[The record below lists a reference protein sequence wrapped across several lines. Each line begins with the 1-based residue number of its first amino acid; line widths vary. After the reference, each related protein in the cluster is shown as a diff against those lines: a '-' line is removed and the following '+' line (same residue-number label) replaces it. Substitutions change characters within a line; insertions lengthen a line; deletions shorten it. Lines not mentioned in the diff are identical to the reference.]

1 MEVQGNDLRNYV
13 KSIYNLEKSVLV
25 QQNAIRAL
33 EGYVNSERK
42 KLVPTD
48 VPNDYN
54 ESGLAGNIS
63 SGILS
68 ALLFGATSAAGIIA
82 LAFITA
88 IFASFISSI
97 FSGYAFVAL
106 IFSPDLGGY
115 CSYLVKPFFGFINVI
130 KPFLPLAITTLIG
143 IGFLLGMGGRSHEK
157 SEKIKANN
165 RKETILENNRQKT
178 LLLED
183 LNASEAKNLNKM
195 RAKLQESESLLN
207 DFYSVGLIYPKYRS
221 LIPMASIS
229 EYFEAGRCS
238 TLGEAYNIFE
248 MERKLG
254 TIIDKLDIVI
264 DKLDEISSQQRLVYE
279 AVEASDKTIQ
289 NMSQAVNSLSTS
301 AYSIQLDA
309 AYAASNTQIIAK
321 NSEYQRFLTMIR

>member
-1 MEVQGNDLRNYV
+1 MEVQGNDLQNYV
-13 KSIYNLEKSVLV
+13 KSIYCLEKSVLV

-33 EGYVNSERK
+33 EGYVSSERK
-42 KLVPTD
+42 KLAPTD
-48 VPNDYN
+48 VPNDYS
-54 ESGLAGNIS
+54 ESGLAGNK
-63 SGILS
+63 SGGIFS
-68 ALLFGATSAAGIIA
+68 ALLFGATFAAGIIA
-82 LAFITA
+82 LAFIVT

-115 CSYLVKPFFGFINVI
+115 CSYLVKPFFGLINVI
-130 KPFLPLAITTLIG
+130 KPFLPLAITALIG
-143 IGFLLGMGGRSHEK
+143 IGFLFGMSERSNEK
-157 SEKIKANN
+157 SEKIEADN
-165 RKETILENNRQKT
+165 RKKTIIENNRQKT

-289 NMSQAVNSLSTS
+289 NMSQAVNRLSNS

-309 AYAASNTQIIAK
+309 AYAASNTQIIAR

>member
-1 MEVQGNDLRNYV
+1 MSVQ
-13 KSIYNLEKSVLV
+13 KE
-25 QQNAIRAL
+25 
-33 EGYVNSERK
+33 K
-42 KLVPTD
+42 KLAPTD
-48 VPNDYN
+48 VPNDYS

-63 SGILS
+63 GGIFS

-82 LAFITA
+82 LAFIVT

-115 CSYLVKPFFGFINVI
+115 CSYLVKPFFGLINVI
-130 KPFLPLAITTLIG
+130 KPFLPLAITALIG
-143 IGFLLGMGGRSHEK
+143 IGFLFGMSARSNEK
-157 SEKIKANN
+157 SEKIEADN
-165 RKETILENNRQKT
+165 RKKTIIENNRQKT

-254 TIIDKLDIVI
+254 TIIDKLD
-264 DKLDEISSQQRLVYE
+264 EISSQQRLVYE

-289 NMSQAVNSLSTS
+289 NMSQAVNRLSNS

-309 AYAASNTQIIAK
+309 AYAASNTQIIAR

>member
-1 MEVQGNDLRNYV
+1 MEVQGNDLQNYV
-13 KSIYNLEKSVLV
+13 KSIYCLEKSVLV

-33 EGYVNSERK
+33 EGYVSSERK
-42 KLVPTD
+42 KLAPTD
-48 VPNDYN
+48 VPNDYS

-63 SGILS
+63 GGIFS

-82 LAFITA
+82 LAFIVTS
-88 IFASFISSI
+88 FASFISSI

-115 CSYLVKPFFGFINVI
+115 CSYLVKPFFGLINVI
-130 KPFLPLAITTLIG
+130 KPFLPLAITALIG
-143 IGFLLGMGGRSHEK
+143 IGFLFGMSARSNEK
-157 SEKIKANN
+157 SEKIEADN
-165 RKETILENNRQKT
+165 RKKTIIENNRQKT

-238 TLGEAYNIFE
+238 TLGEADGAHFCGV
-248 MERKLG
+248 RG
-254 TIIDKLDIVI
+254 
-264 DKLDEISSQQRLVYE
+264 R
-279 AVEASDKTIQ
+279 
-289 NMSQAVNSLSTS
+289 
-301 AYSIQLDA
+301 
-309 AYAASNTQIIAK
+309 AASAPLAPKAIPPRRGGQGPP
-321 NSEYQRFLTMIR
+321 L

>member
-1 MEVQGNDLRNYV
+1 MLESVRDIVMLLLGYITTRKVRYGSSGERPAKLRQ
-13 KSIYNLEKSVLV
+13 INLQFRKISACTAKRNPCSRRLC
-25 QQNAIRAL
+25 QFRK
-33 EGYVNSERK
+33 K

-82 LAFITA
+82 LAFVTA

-183 LNASEAKNLNKM
+183 LNASEAKNLNK
-195 RAKLQESESLLN
+195 
-207 DFYSVGLIYPKYRS
+207 
-221 LIPMASIS
+221 
-229 EYFEAGRCS
+229 
-238 TLGEAYNIFE
+238 
-248 MERKLG
+248 
-254 TIIDKLDIVI
+254 
-264 DKLDEISSQQRLVYE
+264 
-279 AVEASDKTIQ
+279 
-289 NMSQAVNSLSTS
+289 
-301 AYSIQLDA
+301 LDA
-309 AYAASNTQIIAK
+309 K
-321 NSEYQRFLTMIR
+321 NL